1 MIRSPLRARYAL
13 VTRSLRAR
21 CTAATRPLHCRYYS
35 RYCIA
40 VTAAVTAPQVE
51 LDLNRTFPEHDA
63 FKAEEGRASLRRL
76 LLAQATRN
84 PKVRSLT

>member
-1 MIRSPLRARYAL
+1 M
-13 VTRSLRAR
+13 
-21 CTAATRPLHCRYYS
+21 
-35 RYCIA
+35 
-40 VTAAVTAPQVE
+40 E

-84 PKVRSLT
+84 PKVRSLS